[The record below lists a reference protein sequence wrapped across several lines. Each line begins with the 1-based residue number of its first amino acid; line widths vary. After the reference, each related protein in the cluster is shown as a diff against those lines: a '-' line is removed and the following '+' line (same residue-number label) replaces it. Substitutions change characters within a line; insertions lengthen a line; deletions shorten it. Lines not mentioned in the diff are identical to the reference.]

1 MKKTWRL
8 LLSASVALCAATV
21 GALPAQAAYPDKPV
35 RMIVPYP
42 PGGPTDILGR
52 MAAQYLTEKLGQTFV
67 VENKAG
73 ASGMIGADNV
83 ARSPADGYTLLVNAS
98 IHVIYPALYKSAT
111 IDPIKDFAPISQIAL
126 VPLVLVTRPDQPI
139 NSVADLIASGKKDP
153 GHFRFASSGN
163 GAAPH
168 LAGEAFNL
176 MTGLQMQHIPYK
188 GSSPALTDVMG
199 GHVDLM
205 FDSLP
210 SSMPHIKSGSLKA
223 LAVSTSSRIS
233 ALPDVPTVAEAG
245 VPDYEITTW
254 YGLWGPKGTPADI
267 TQKISGLMA
276 DMVKDPEYRK
286 RLDALGAEP
295 VGSTPED
302 FGKFQEA
309 EEQKFADIVKRSGA
323 QVD

>member
-8 LLSASVALCAATV
+8 LFSASVALCAATV
-21 GALPAQAAYPDKPV
+21 GTVPAQAAYPDKPV
-35 RMIVPYP
+35 RLIVPYP

-52 MAAQYLTEKLGQTFV
+52 MAAQYMTEKLGQTFV

-73 ASGMIGADNV
+73 ASGMIGAETV
-83 ARSPADGYTLLVNAS
+83 ARAPADGYTLLVNAS
-98 IHVIYPALYKSAT
+98 IHVIYPSLYKNV
-111 IDPIKDFAPISQIAL
+111 PVKPLEDFTPISQIAL
-126 VPLVLVTRPDQPI
+126 VPLVLVMRPDQPI
-139 NSVADLIASGKKDP
+139 KSVSMLIEAGKKEP
-153 GHFRFASSGN
+153 EKFRFASSGN

-176 MTGLQMQHIPYK
+176 MTGLNMQHIPYK

-223 LAVSTSSRIS
+223 LAVSTSSRVP
-233 ALPDVPTVAEAG
+233 ALPDVPTIAEAG

-254 YGLWGPKGTPADI
+254 YGLWGPKGMPADLSN
-267 TQKISGLMA
+267 KISHLMA
-276 DMVKDPEYRK
+276 DMVKDPEYRE
-286 RLDALGAEP
+286 RLDALGAQP
-295 VGSTPED
+295 VGSTPES
-302 FGKFQEA
+302 FAKFEQAEA
-309 EEQKFADIVKRSGA
+309 KKFADIVERSGA
-323 QVD
+323 RVD